1 MSINEIG
8 LRERKQALKKIEIL
22 NIVLNKIKEKP
33 FSEISV
39 KEIANDA
46 MISEG
51 TFFNYFTKKNE
62 LLDYFVILWS
72 YQSYFLSNKE
82 FGNTSGLKKIE
93 YFFQCSV
100 NNKTIGN
107 DRIMYEIIAN
117 AAIYNSCDPFDSSSV
132 TETELMT
139 AFPDLPGIE
148 KLQIK
153 KFTDIFIE
161 YIGLAVQLGELPND
175 VDYMNVLV
183 FLGSIFY
190 GVPLILKHDIEKI
203 PYVYNSAL
211 NSIWKGISNR

>member
-1 MSINEIG
+1 MSINEVG

-22 NIVLNKIKEKP
+22 NIVLDKIKEKP

-51 TFFNYFTKKNE
+51 TFFNYFNKKNE

-72 YQSYFLSNKE
+72 YQSYYLSNKE

-93 YFFQCSV
+93 HFFQCTV

-107 DRIMYEIIAN
+107 DRIMYEVIAN
-117 AAIYNSCDPFDSSSV
+117 AAIYNSCDPFDSSTVS
-132 TETELMT
+132 EAELLT

-148 KLQIK
+148 KLKIR

-161 YIGLAVQLGELPND
+161 YINLAVHLGELPPD
-175 VDYMNVLV
+175 IDYMNILV

-190 GVPLILKHDIEKI
+190 GIPLILKHDIEKI
-203 PYVYNSAL
+203 PYVYSNAL
-211 NSIWKGISNR
+211 NSIWNGIKK